1 MKDKKVAVVGA
12 GIGGLATAAMLGK
25 KGFDVTVFEKN
36 EQPGGRCSVF
46 EKDGFVFDMGPSWY
60 LMPDVF
66 EQFYR
71 LTGEKISDHLDL
83 IKLDPSYRVFF
94 KDEGPTVDLSA
105 NLEKDFPVFERLEK
119 GSPEK
124 IKQYMKKSEEHY
136 GIAMNKFIY
145 KNYDSIFDF
154 FSLDLILE
162 GLKLNI
168 LSKMQK
174 YVEKYVKDRRIQKLL
189 QYQLVFLGNSP
200 YNAPAIYNIMSHV
213 DFNMGVFYPQG
224 GIYKITESLANI
236 CRKNGVKIRVNSPVT
251 KINSEDGKVSGLTL
265 KSGEELDFDLV
276 VSNAD
281 LHHTETQLLSPQ
293 DRSFSEKYWKNR
305 VLAPAGLVLYLG
317 IDGKI
322 EGALHHNLIF
332 SKDWKKN
339 FSQIFDRPIWPEDP
353 SFYICVPSRTDPS
366 VAPQGKENVFV
377 FVPIA
382 SDLDYT
388 EDELS
393 KYADKILST
402 MQQEMGIQD
411 LQKRILY
418 KRIFCVKDFR
428 DRYNS
433 FRGSALGL
441 AHTLMQTAIFRPNNI
456 SKKVKGLY
464 YVGGNTN
471 PGIGVPMCLISAELA
486 YKRIIGNKSAGP
498 LSKL

>member
-1 MKDKKVAVVGA
+1 MKDIKVAIIGA
-12 GIGGLATAAMLGK
+12 GIGGLATACLLGK

-36 EQPGGRCSVF
+36 DQPGGRCSVF

-71 LTGEKISDHLDL
+71 LAGENISDHLDL

-94 KDEGPTVDLSA
+94 KDEGPTVDLFA
-105 NLEKDFPVFERLEK
+105 DLEKDSAVFERLEH
-119 GSPEK
+119 GSFEK
-124 IKQYMKKSEEHY
+124 IKKYMVKSQEHY
-136 GIAMNKFIY
+136 KIAMNKFIY

-174 YVEKYVKDRRIQKLL
+174 YVERYVKDHRIQKLL

-224 GIYKITESLANI
+224 GIYKITESLINI
-236 CRKNGVKIRVNSPVT
+236 GKKNGVKFRIGAPVT
-251 KINSEDGKVSGLTL
+251 KINSENGKVSGLTL
-265 KSGEELDFDLV
+265 KSGEKLGFDII

-293 DRSFSEKYWKNR
+293 DRSFSEKYWKKR

-322 EGALHHNLIF
+322 DKALHHNLIF

-339 FSQIFDRPIWPEDP
+339 FSQIFDDPTWPDDP
-353 SFYICVPSRTDPS
+353 SFYICVPSKTDPS
-366 VAPQGKENVFV
+366 VAPEGKENVFV

-382 SDLDYT
+382 SDLEYT
-388 EDELS
+388 EEQLS
-393 KYADKILST
+393 QYADKIIST
-402 MQQEMGIQD
+402 MQKEMKIPGLQE
-411 LQKRILY
+411 RVVA
-418 KRIFCVKDFR
+418 KRIFCVKDFKE
-428 DRYNS
+428 RYNS

-441 AHTLMQTAIFRPNNI
+441 AHTLFQTAIFRPNNI
-456 SKKVKGLY
+456 SKEVKGLY

-471 PGIGVPMCLISAELA
+471 PGIGVPMCLISAELT
-486 YKRIIGNKSAGP
+486 YKRIIGNKSSGP
-498 LSKL
+498 LSEL

>member
-1 MKDKKVAVVGA
+1 MKEKKVAIIGA
-12 GIGGLATAAMLGK
+12 GIGGLAAACLLGK

-46 EKDGFVFDMGPSWY
+46 EKDGFIFDMGPSWY

-66 EQFYR
+66 EHFYS
-71 LTGEKISDHLDL
+71 LAGENISDRLDL

-105 NLEKDFPVFERLEK
+105 DLEKDFPVFGKLEK

-124 IKQYMKKSEEHY
+124 IKQYMKKSREHY
-136 GIAMNKFIY
+136 DIAMNKFIH
-145 KNYDSIFDF
+145 KNYDSLLDF

-168 LSKMQK
+168 LSKMQN
-174 YVEKYVKDRRIQKLL
+174 YVQRYVKDRRIQKLL

-224 GIYKITESLANI
+224 GIYKITESLVSIAK
-236 CRKNGVKIRVNSPVT
+236 KNGVKIMINAPVS
-251 KINSEDGKVSGLTL
+251 KINTSGSNVSGITL
-265 KSGEELDFDLV
+265 KNGEELEFDLI

-281 LHHTETQLLSPQ
+281 LHHCETELLPEHN
-293 DRSFSEKYWKNR
+293 RSFSKEYWKKR
-305 VLAPAGLVLYLG
+305 VLAPSGLVLYLG
-317 IDGKI
+317 IEGKI
-322 EGALHHNLIF
+322 GNALHHNLIF

-339 FSQIFDRPIWPEDP
+339 FSQIFDKPTWPEDP
-353 SFYICVPSRTDPS
+353 SFYICVPSKTDPS
-366 VAPQGKENVFV
+366 VAPEGKENMFV

-382 SDLDYT
+382 SDLEYT
-388 EDELS
+388 QAQISE
-393 KYADKILST
+393 YADRIIST
-402 MQQEMGIQD
+402 IKKEMDIPD
-411 LQKRILY
+411 LDERIIY
-418 KRIFCVKDFR
+418 KRIFCIKDFK

-441 AHTLMQTAIFRPNNI
+441 AHTLFQTAVFRPNNV
-456 SKKVKGLY
+456 SRKAKGLY
-464 YVGGNTN
+464 YVGGNTV

-486 YKRIIGNKSAGP
+486 YKRIVGNNTSGP